1 MHRLGFAALSF
12 GLLAVTT
19 AAQADFFGSGYY
31 TPSRGK
37 VGEALVSDAAFG
49 VSDMP
54 PSCGSIEWKTISVD
68 GSLPPGMAPPGA
80 NMTFMSHH
88 KAAHG
93 IPIPQAEVPDIA
105 ASAFSGTPSKA
116 GDWPVA
122 VTFHGLSCS
131 RGQDFGDRTIKV
143 NFHIEP

>member
-1 MHRLGFAALSF
+1 MHRLGFAAL
-12 GLLAVTT
+12 GLVAFTA
-19 AAQADFFGSGYY
+19 AAQADFFNSGYY
-31 TPSRGK
+31 TPNRGK
-37 VGEALVSDAAFG
+37 VGEALVSDAAFA

-68 GSLPPGMAPPGA
+68 GALPPGLAPPGA
-80 NMTFMSHH
+80 NMTFVSPP
-88 KAAHG
+88 KDANG
-93 IPIPQAEVPDIA
+93 IPLPQAEVPDIA

-116 GDWPVA
+116 GDWPVS